1 MDYIQKISLR
11 MVKEDLV
18 DYNGNKLKSVKVSSP
33 DVIFDLMHL
42 IGLHESPEEKFIVLC
57 LDTKNNI
64 SDFFVVSHGSV
75 NASIVHPR
83 DVFKRALL
91 SNSTSILLIHNHPT
105 GNTKPSKND
114 KKRTQRLV
122 DGGEILGINV
132 LDHLII
138 GDYNYYSF
146 KENNLL

>member
-1 MDYIQKISLR
+1 
-11 MVKEDLV
+11 
-18 DYNGNKLKSVKVSSP
+18 VSSP
-33 DVIFDLMHL
+33 DIIF
-42 IGLHESPEEKFIVLC
+42 
-57 LDTKNNI
+57 
-64 SDFFVVSHGSV
+64 DFFVLNHGRV

>member
-1 MDYIQKISLR
+1 MI
-11 MVKEDLV
+11 KEDLV

-42 IGLHESPEEKFIVLC
+42 IGLHESPEEKFIILC

-64 SDFFVVSHGSV
+64 FDFFVVSHGSV

-114 KKRTQRLV
+114 KKITQRLV

-146 KENNLL
+146 KENNLI